1 MPITFFPFE
10 SFANA
15 DDENDNKKIIIY
27 LFLFGFYFLPFSTQ
41 QRTIAVVFFHLQ
53 FYLLTFY

>member
-15 DDENDNKKIIIY
+15 DDENDNKTIIIY
-27 LFLFGFYFLPFSTQ
+27 LFFGLAF
-41 QRTIAVVFFHLQ
+41 IFFH
-53 FYLLTFY
+53 FLLNKEQ